1 MSSKH
6 TLALVDIGK
15 GKGQFHLLVNC
26 NDTDARFVEDY
37 DGNKLAQVSSNLF
50 VSVQDE
56 AVGRITTVK
65 TDKGAHWAYV
75 PRDGTDMFV
84 TKQPVDN
91 YNWRTL
97 MKAEVEIFEHL
108 LG

>member
-6 TLALVDIGK
+6 TLARVNIS
-15 GKGQFHLLVNC
+15 KGQYHQLVHC
-26 NDTDARFVEDY
+26 NDTDARFVEDI
-37 DGNKLAQVSSNLF
+37 DGNKLAQVSSNMF
-50 VSVQDE
+50 VAVQDE
-56 AVGRITTVK
+56 AVGRIAPVK